1 MSFSNLGGP
10 FSLGAPNFTPGTT
23 GFTGGTPGYT
33 RGTPGFTPG
42 TPGFTPTP
50 GFAGHAANFTPAPP
64 GMPEPPTNFTAAP
77 DGFPIPPLELS
88 IVAPMPSFSP
98 ATPGIGQVNQGQGSV
113 QGSDMASLLA
123 ALAIGAEPATPGS
136 SPNPLAPG
144 PASDAGSPGQGTIYL
159 EITKVIPA
167 PDGQAQPGP
176 PSPGTQPTSDSI
188 AGTLAP
194 NTNSDA
200 ANRGLYA
207 DPGGGMQFTPSF
219 DQYAKD
225 RQVAA
230 TLPSADFYE
239 SGGRGYDPTGGTLPI
254 NPGSDSPNAIPEAGL
269 YPNPVGGMQET
280 PSYDPYAPPAAT
292 PPVIDLGE
300 TTIVG
305 NPNAVFLADT
315 LLPLSDASDSAIQLY
330 DVISQINETSDPQT
344 KMDLW
349 NDVNT
354 ITQQI
359 NSEGGTEGAKN
370 ISGAIAL
377 SAALLVAPAAT
388 EAIAPVIGIE
398 VVAGDSVG
406 AMIAKSAA
414 QGTLESII
422 NTDLTTSI
430 QPYWTDEGESQLEG
444 LVLESSVQSE
454 KSFFQGVLEGNEAAV
469 STLGWAGIA
478 LTAYNLFVEQNAT
491 SEGGA
496 AAVPADPNEGHI
508 LPQY

>member
-1 MSFSNLGGP
+1 
-10 FSLGAPNFTPGTT
+10 
-23 GFTGGTPGYT
+23 
-33 RGTPGFTPG
+33 
-42 TPGFTPTP
+42 
-50 GFAGHAANFTPAPP
+50 
-64 GMPEPPTNFTAAP
+64 
-77 DGFPIPPLELS
+77 
-88 IVAPMPSFSP
+88 
-98 ATPGIGQVNQGQGSV
+98 
-113 QGSDMASLLA
+113 
-123 ALAIGAEPATPGS
+123 
-136 SPNPLAPG
+136 
-144 PASDAGSPGQGTIYL
+144 
-159 EITKVIPA
+159 
-167 PDGQAQPGP
+167 
-176 PSPGTQPTSDSI
+176 
-188 AGTLAP
+188 
-194 NTNSDA
+194 
-200 ANRGLYA
+200 
-207 DPGGGMQFTPSF
+207 MQFTPSF
-219 DQYAKD
+219 DQYAND

-230 TLPSADFYE
+230 PLPSADFYE

-269 YPNPVGGMQET
+269 YPNPVGGMQETPAYDQYANDQHQVAAPPPSVDFYESGGTGYDTIGGTIPFGDGQVQPGTSPNSVLQGGLYPNSVGGMQET